1 MSEILEW
8 PKNRKFIEKEDSKI
22 QLSIILKTICDLAQ
36 TSAYYLTVSQGL
48 ATGNIKKDEKG
59 KYVMG
64 GKKVS
69 KYARCSS
76 SSVMKTIDECIWIIE
91 NEYYEKLLD
100 LDNNEEICSVILDRV
115 FNIFENMFIKNIDI
129 TYRLS
134 MIDKVEIKNKWGAQV
149 SKIMEVR

>member
-1 MSEILEW
+1 
-8 PKNRKFIEKEDSKI
+8 
-22 QLSIILKTICDLAQ
+22 
-36 TSAYYLTVSQGL
+36 
-48 ATGNIKKDEKG
+48 
-59 KYVMG
+59 MG
-64 GKKVS
+64 GKQVS

-100 LDNNEEICSVILDRV
+100 LDNNEEICSVILNRV
-115 FNIFENMFIKNIDI
+115 FTIFENMFIKNIDI

-134 MIDKVEIKNKWGAQV
+134 MIDKVEIKNKWEAQV